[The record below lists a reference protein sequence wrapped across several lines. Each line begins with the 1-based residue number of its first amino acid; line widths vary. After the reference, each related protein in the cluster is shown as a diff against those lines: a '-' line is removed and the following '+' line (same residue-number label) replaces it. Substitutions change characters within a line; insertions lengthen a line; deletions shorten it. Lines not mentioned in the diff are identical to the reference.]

1 MSYGTLA
8 YDNAGQQDSA
18 KGRSVSRKA
27 RVTRTG
33 AINSPDGSGSQWR
46 GKRFEKIFL
55 LQIRDSGLVMASH
68 GTSGHDQKDEV
79 VGASL
84 NAVFRRAFFS
94 V

>member
-1 MSYGTLA
+1 MTE
-8 YDNAGQQDSA
+8 
-18 KGRSVSRKA
+18 KA
-27 RVTRTG
+27 F
-33 AINSPDGSGSQWR
+33 
-46 GKRFEKIFL
+46 GKMFL

-84 NAVFRRAFFS
+84 HAVFRRGFFT